1 MGPLSNRAAA
11 KSRQNTRP
19 KGRPTISKHFRLR
32 PQRPSNNTE
41 SIRVLNKTA
50 LERAGREK
58 LNSAEGGA
66 AHIPAFSLSPYRF
79 PIRLLLVACALGV
92 AYVVAQKIN
101 PYGIQPGRSE
111 ASRLLFE
118 LFDLNGE
125 NNVPT
130 WFTSMVWAMAA
141 GLAMVAS
148 RREFS
153 PDAHRRLSWSLLGGV
168 FLLLSLDEVGSLH
181 ERLLGLAGD
190 SLQSALGLA
199 DSFYYSWAPMG
210 MLLVLLVGGLFVPF
224 LLRIPRGVAARLI
237 LAGGVFLSGSL
248 AIETIGSS
256 YDAGL
261 IASTDVFRISWPRL
275 FFVEELLEMIGAIL
289 AVHALLWSLALSPA
303 AVTAP
308 EPSPLMG
315 ASKQP
320 AHG

>member
-1 MGPLSNRAAA
+1 MDA
-11 KSRQNTRP
+11 
-19 KGRPTISKHFRLR
+19 
-32 PQRPSNNTE
+32 
-41 SIRVLNKTA
+41 
-50 LERAGREK
+50 
-58 LNSAEGGA
+58 AEGGGA
-66 AHIPAFSLSPYRF
+66 RIPAFSLSPYGF
-79 PIRLLLVACALGV
+79 PIRLLLVAFALGV
-92 AYVVAQKIN
+92 AYVVAQRIN
-101 PYGIQPGRSE
+101 PYGIEPGCSE

-148 RREFS
+148 RCEFS
-153 PDAHRRLSWSLLGGV
+153 PDALMRLSWSLLGGV

>member
-1 MGPLSNRAAA
+1 MDA
-11 KSRQNTRP
+11 
-19 KGRPTISKHFRLR
+19 
-32 PQRPSNNTE
+32 
-41 SIRVLNKTA
+41 
-50 LERAGREK
+50 
-58 LNSAEGGA
+58 AEGGGA
-66 AHIPAFSLSPYRF
+66 RIPAFSLSPYGF
-79 PIRLLLVACALGV
+79 PIRLLLVAFALGV
-92 AYVVAQKIN
+92 AYVVAHKIN
-101 PYGIQPGRSE
+101 PYGIEPGCSE

-130 WFTSMVWAMAA
+130 WFTALVWAMAA

-153 PDAHRRLSWSLLGGV
+153 SDSVMRWSWFLLGGV

-190 SLQSALGLA
+190 TIKRSFGLA

-210 MLLVLLVGGLFVPF
+210 MLLVLLVAGLFVPF

-237 LAGGVFLSGSL
+237 LAAGVFLSGSL

-256 YDAGL
+256 YEAGL
-261 IASTDVFRISWPRL
+261 IASTDAFRISWHRL
-275 FFVEELLEMIGAIL
+275 IFVEEVLEMIGAIL
-289 AVHALLWSLALSPA
+289 AVHALLWSLAFSPA
-303 AVTAP
+303 AVT
-308 EPSPLMG
+308 SPASSTLMSP
-315 ASKQP
+315 SKQP

>member
-1 MGPLSNRAAA
+1 MDA
-11 KSRQNTRP
+11 
-19 KGRPTISKHFRLR
+19 
-32 PQRPSNNTE
+32 
-41 SIRVLNKTA
+41 
-50 LERAGREK
+50 
-58 LNSAEGGA
+58 AEGGGA
-66 AHIPAFSLSPYRF
+66 RIPAFSLSPYGF
-79 PIRLLLVACALGV
+79 PIRLLLVAFALGV
-92 AYVVAQKIN
+92 AYVVAQRIN
-101 PYGIQPGRSE
+101 PYGIEPGCSE

-130 WFTSMVWAMAA
+130 WFTALVWAMAA

-153 PDAHRRLSWSLLGGV
+153 TDVVMRWSWLLLGGV

-181 ERLLGLAGD
+181 ERLLGLAGENI
-190 SLQSALGLA
+190 QHALGLA

-210 MLLVLLVGGLFVPF
+210 MLAVILVAGLFVPF

-256 YDAGL
+256 YEAGW
-261 IASTDVFRISWPRL
+261 IASTEMFRISWHRL
-275 FFVEELLEMIGAIL
+275 IFVEEVLEMIGAIL
-289 AVHALLWSLALSPA
+289 AVHALLWALAFSPR
-303 AVTAP
+303 AVTPSEPGALTSAP
-308 EPSPLMG
+308 E
-315 ASKQP
+315 QP

>member
-1 MGPLSNRAAA
+1 MDA
-11 KSRQNTRP
+11 
-19 KGRPTISKHFRLR
+19 
-32 PQRPSNNTE
+32 
-41 SIRVLNKTA
+41 TA
-50 LERAGREK
+50 R
-58 LNSAEGGA
+58 GA
-66 AHIPAFSLSPYRF
+66 ARIPAFSLSPYGF
-79 PIRLLLVACALGV
+79 PIRLLLVACALGL
-92 AYVVAQKIN
+92 AYAVAQKIN
-101 PYGIQPGRSE
+101 PYGIEPGRSE
-111 ASRLLFE
+111 ASRLLYE

-148 RREFS
+148 RCEFS
-153 PDAHRRLSWSLLGGV
+153 PDALMRLSWSLLGGV

-210 MLLVLLVGGLFVPF
+210 MLAVILVAGVFVPF

-256 YDAGL
+256 YEAGW
-261 IASTDVFRISWPRL
+261 IVSTEAFRITWYRL
-275 FFVEELLEMIGAIL
+275 IFVEEVLEMIGAIL
-289 AVHALLWSLALSPA
+289 AVHALLWSLAFAPK
-303 AVTAP
+303 AVTSSKPGA
-308 EPSPLMG
+308 LMG
-315 ASKQP
+315 ASNQP
-320 AHG
+320 VHG

>member
-1 MGPLSNRAAA
+1 MDA
-11 KSRQNTRP
+11 
-19 KGRPTISKHFRLR
+19 
-32 PQRPSNNTE
+32 
-41 SIRVLNKTA
+41 V
-50 LERAGREK
+50 
-58 LNSAEGGA
+58 EGGA
-66 AHIPAFSLSPYRF
+66 ARIPAFSLSPYRF
-79 PIRLLLVACALGV
+79 PIRLLLVAVALGV
-92 AYVVAQKIN
+92 AYVLAQKIN
-101 PYGIQPGRSE
+101 PYGIEPGRSE

-153 PDAHRRLSWSLLGGV
+153 PDTITRLSWSLLGGV

-190 SLQSALGLA
+190 TIKRSLGLA

-210 MLLVLLVGGLFVPF
+210 MLMVILIAGLFVPF
-224 LLRIPRGVAARLI
+224 LLRIPRGAAARLI

-256 YDAGL
+256 YEAGW
-261 IASTDVFRISWPRL
+261 IASSDVFRISWHRL
-275 FFVEELLEMIGAIL
+275 IFVEEVLEMIGAIL
-289 AVHALLWSLALSPA
+289 AVHALLWSLAFSPA
-303 AVTAP
+303 AVTSS
-308 EPSPLMG
+308 EPSALMS
-315 ASKQP
+315 ASNQP